1 VFAVE
6 LTHDVDALLPL
17 LIACA
22 TAHLLSVLVLQRSIL
37 TEKVARRGYHVNRE
51 YEVDPLQALFVRDVM
66 ATDVVTVEPE
76 TSAADLHSRLPEG
89 SPERRQRLYPVVD
102 EAGRF
107 GGVLAWSDVLAARES
122 YDGPTAAELAKAAV
136 VAYPDETL
144 RHAADRMLARDHG
157 VLPVVDRDEPD
168 RLVGVLTQFDLLR
181 ARERVL
187 VEERRRERP
196 LALRRPDRPLLGE
209 AIR

>member
-1 VFAVE
+1 
-6 LTHDVDALLPL
+6 
-17 LIACA
+17 
-22 TAHLLSVLVLQRSIL
+22 
-37 TEKVARRGYHVNRE
+37 
-51 YEVDPLQALFVRDVM
+51 VM

-107 GGVLAWSDVLAARES
+107 GGVLAWSDVLAARDS

-144 RHAADRMLARDHG
+144 RHAANRMLARDHG
-157 VLPVVDRDEPD
+157 VLPVVDRDDPD

-196 LALRRPDRPLLGE
+196 LALRRPARPQLGE